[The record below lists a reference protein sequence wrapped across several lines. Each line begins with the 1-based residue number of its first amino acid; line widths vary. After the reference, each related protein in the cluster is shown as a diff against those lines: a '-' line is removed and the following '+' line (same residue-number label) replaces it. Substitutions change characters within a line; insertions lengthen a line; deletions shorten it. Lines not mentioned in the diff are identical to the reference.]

1 MAKEIFNLQRLEQT
15 LENFYK
21 ILNIR
26 MSVFGPDEEELLP
39 YPKQAPRFCRCIRRS
54 PALAQGCRV
63 CDKEVMRIARTMTEP
78 YIYTCHAG
86 LTEAV
91 IAIRIEDRILGYI
104 FLSHMLPSDGDPDLR
119 ERIVA
124 QNARYGLP
132 AEELRD
138 ALAGISVR
146 STEQIAAAA
155 KVLEALAGYIH
166 LKEIAKAWQKEDLA
180 WQMQQYIRDHLGE
193 ELTCRHLCD
202 VFHYSRTKLYETFT
216 EAYGMGVSEY
226 ILMLRMQKAKQLLSD
241 GEHIADVAAAC
252 GFSDYNYFFKV
263 FRKRCGMTPKQFQD
277 SARPEE

>member
-86 LTEAV
+86 LTEV
-91 IAIRIEDRILGYI
+91 YD
-104 FLSHMLPSDGDPDLR
+104 
-119 ERIVA
+119 
-124 QNARYGLP
+124 
-132 AEELRD
+132 
-138 ALAGISVR
+138 
-146 STEQIAAAA
+146 
-155 KVLEALAGYIH
+155 
-166 LKEIAKAWQKEDLA
+166 
-180 WQMQQYIRDHLGE
+180 
-193 ELTCRHLCD
+193 
-202 VFHYSRTKLYETFT
+202 
-216 EAYGMGVSEY
+216 MGVSEY
-226 ILMLRMQKAKQLLSD
+226 ILVLRMQKAKQLLSD